1 MRESL
6 PTANIDGCCPE
17 CMHSSLTFY
26 ARMLGS
32 YNYILMT
39 IAFRNVM
46 KVLLSSGNIDGWC
59 TECMYLRL
67 ASIIGI
73 LLSHA
78 GQWKLSA
85 ANISFNWSVV
95 FAVCLVRYS
104 SSPLGNSSLSH
115 SGQEWACNMKK
126 TMTSYQANIVFW
138 AMEIHISNLSSHNT
152 TKVKKSKHKNIII
165 IVGKIKAKYMCI
177 LTWSIVIKVSYN
189 RSNK

>member
-6 PTANIDGCCPE
+6 PTASIDGCCPE

-32 YNYILMT
+32 YNYILMA

-46 KVLLSSGNIDGWC
+46 KVLLSSENIDGWC

-104 SSPLGNSSLSH
+104 SSPLGNTSLAH
-115 SGQEWACNMKK
+115 SGQEWACNKKK

-138 AMEIHISNLSSHNT
+138 AMEIHISNLSSH
-152 TKVKKSKHKNIII
+152 IQP
-165 IVGKIKAKYMCI
+165 
-177 LTWSIVIKVSYN
+177 
-189 RSNK
+189 R